1 MLMNLFQKNQLKIHK
16 FFENLVILVPLF
28 LITGPFLS
36 DLSISLLSI
45 YYFFIRKKNHDNERI
60 IKIFFVIIF
69 FFYILILISSI
80 LAEDK
85 ILSIKNSLFYLRFIL
100 FSICFA

>member
-45 YYFFIRKKNHDNERI
+45 YCFFIHKKNHDDERI
-60 IKIFFVIIF
+60 IKIF
-69 FFYILILISSI
+69 
-80 LAEDK
+80 
-85 ILSIKNSLFYLRFIL
+85 LFYFHLYFNL
-100 FSICFA
+100 